1 MVEWT
6 GMLRIIWPLV
16 ALLVGCVQATTAEP
30 TGTVAGP
37 SEIQIVVV
45 TDDFAAGQPRVP
57 FILYSGPEQ
66 VAEVQSVA
74 LTAYDLS
81 EGTPRPRW
89 TGGATGYS
97 DYVVPYW
104 VAYPELPHAG
114 IWGLVA
120 EVTLTDGKTSQ
131 AQFAIQVAA
140 ENQAPA
146 VGQRPPASENRT
158 LASESELE
166 KLTSDWEPEP
176 GLYHMTVAEAMASG
190 RPTVV
195 TFATPAFCQ
204 TDICAPVV
212 DSVKEAFREHGDE
225 ANFIHIEVYKTFNP
239 ELVLA
244 DEMVAWG
251 FSSEPWT
258 YVLDADGQVAAR
270 LGGPLSPREL
280 AAALTPLLP

>member
-1 MVEWT
+1 M
-6 GMLRIIWPLV
+6 MSKIWPLV
-16 ALLVGCVQATTAEP
+16 ALLGLLVGCVQATAPEP
-30 TGTVAGP
+30 TGSVAGP
-37 SEIQIVVV
+37 SDIQIVVV

-57 FILYSGPEQ
+57 FILYSGPNQ
-66 VAEVQSVA
+66 VAEVQNVS

-81 EGTPRPRW
+81 EGTPRPGW
-89 TGGATGYS
+89 TGEATGYS

-120 EVTLTDGKTSQ
+120 EVTLTDGMTSR

-140 ENQAPA
+140 ESQAPA
-146 VGQRPPASENRT
+146 VGRRPPESENRT
-158 LASESELE
+158 LASESALE

-176 GLYHMTVAEAMASG
+176 GLYQMTIAEAMASG
-190 RPTVV
+190 RPSVV

-212 DSVKEAFREHGDE
+212 DSVKEVFREYGDG
-225 ANFIHIEVYKTFNP
+225 ANFIHIEVYKAFNP

-244 DEMVAWG
+244 DEMAAWG

-258 YVLDADGQVAAR
+258 YVLDAEGQVAAR
-270 LGGPLSPREL
+270 FGGPLSPHEL
-280 AAALTPLLP
+280 AAALVPLLP